1 MTYKNNTIS
10 TPYASLVTAPT
21 VGEADPTRCFP
32 PLDIRLIVSNLLA
45 QDPITILVAV
55 PSNIPVP
62 DSTNT
67 PFDPTEAFKTIVSE
81 ITYTLPYLIAPISY
95 EPETVLPQMEFIK
108 KGLID
113 ATNTYK

>member
-10 TPYASLVTAPT
+10 TPYASLVPAPT